1 MNEPLKKYHFNMPF
15 QRHSFG
21 TASRP
26 QPQKKICI
34 FCVKQKNEIDYKD
47 ITTLRRFI
55 SSYGKIVPR
64 RRSGVCA
71 KHQRKLALAIKKA
84 RIMALL
90 PFVIQ

>member
-1 MNEPLKKYHFNMPF
+1 MAF
-15 QRHSFG
+15 
-21 TASRP
+21 ARP
-26 QPQKKICI
+26 QKNQPEKKKVCVFCI
-34 FCVKQKNEIDYKD
+34 KQKDDIDYKD

-71 KHQRKLALAIKKA
+71 KHQRKLSLAIKKA